1 MTDPFADAPLPW
13 AHDSAGSI
21 TDAAG
26 LSVGLNLRT
35 AMSIDKA
42 RALAAEIVRRVNG
55 YDELVQAL
63 EATQGTEGA
72 HRARPVP

>member
-13 AHDSAGSI
+13 AHDSDGSI

-26 LSVGLNLRT
+26 FSVGLNLRT
-35 AMSIDKA
+35 SMSIEKA

-55 YDELVQAL
+55 FDALV
-63 EATQGTEGA
+63 EARGA
-72 HRARPVP
+72 ARQSR